1 MKPELKN
8 LKEYTDKL
16 SLSQEEKFDMF
27 QNIRTYSNTHPVTSS
42 PYMLFMKYSIAYT
55 TMFAILIG
63 TSATSLAAEQALP
76 GDILYPI
83 KTNINEKVAQTL
95 TFSKKQKTQVT
106 VKLVG
111 KRMGELEKMLIE
123 KKDTPA
129 KIDIVVQKLDEHKED
144 IKEIQ
149 KSETEQESKDSAD
162 TYTELESMIDT
173 HIEILEDIME
183 DKKESEEVTKL
194 IKEEAEDSENSD
206 DVILPNSVIPAKA
219 GIQDQYPENEGKDE
233 EIKEDSTSTL
243 DIERETE
250 EEQTRDELILEAKK
264 FSTEVESIITSSRE
278 RISSTTDDVT
288 TTKTKENTRKRI
300 LEEAEEKLDLE
311 L

>member
-42 PYMLFMKYSIAYT
+42 PYMLFMKYSIAYA

-162 TYTELESMIDT
+162 TYTELGSMIDT

-183 DKKESEEVTKL
+183 DKKESEEVIKL
-194 IKEEAEDSENSD
+194 IKEDNTSTNTQDIATSTTELEGTVEEKENTEEQKE
-206 DVILPNSVIPAKA
+206 I
-219 GIQDQYPENEGKDE
+219 DE
-233 EIKEDSTSTL
+233 EEDKASSTL
-243 DIERETE
+243 KTEARDNTTVIE
-250 EEQTRDELILEAKK
+250 IKN

-278 RISSTTDDVT
+278 RISSTTDDTT

-300 LEEAEEKLDLE
+300 LEEAEEKLDVKIESE